1 MFQVYVIIGLIEF
14 DPSSGAPLRSD
25 LWLLAGLAS
34 LPRGVFESLPRLA
47 QLELRDNLLQE
58 PVTRFS
64 GWGSLGATNL
74 NMRLVSILCVY
85 MFHPIYG

>member
-1 MFQVYVIIGLIEF
+1 MVAL
-14 DPSSGAPLRSD
+14 P
-25 LWLLAGLAS
+25 GLAS

-64 GWGSLGATNL
+64 RVGFLRGNKSEHEAGFYT
-74 NMRLVSILCVY
+74 MRLYVSSNLWLMSVY
-85 MFHPIYG
+85 LEDF